1 MANFFERIGRVEVV
15 TGDTVVINTN
25 GGSLSVNAMK
35 EYDSLDFKFKCKKVA
50 DMTST
55 DSNAEVSILG
65 LSRES
70 VQELATYKPR
80 GLEMARQRR
89 IRVYASYRDFG
100 DNLIFDGDIVE
111 AVPSMPPENWI
122 TIQAFVGN
130 YRHEKLYS
138 HSINEEI
145 TVKQLIENVAQV
157 LGLKALFHLNG
168 EKDEQ
173 DELQRKIKT
182 FDCSGTQHDLMT
194 MINRVSDFVVYEDC
208 GILHAIMA
216 DGEGALNKRNSG
228 VEISEDSGMIGI
240 PKILV
245 GSAKS
250 GEESLKL
257 EVKSLINPSIQMWS
271 RVSLKSVYFPGING
285 EYTVQQIEYNGHLRG
300 NEWYMTVILQSPEVK

>member
-1 MANFFERIGRVEVV
+1 MANFFERLGRVEVV
-15 TGDTVVINTN
+15 TGNTVVISTT
-25 GGSLSVNAMK
+25 GEETTHFAMK
-35 EYDSLDFKFKCKKVA
+35 EFDSLDFKFKCKKTA
-50 DMTST
+50 DLTSS
-55 DSNAEVSILG
+55 DCYADVSILG

-70 VQELATYKPR
+70 IQEIATYRPI
-80 GLEMARQRR
+80 GLELPAQRR
-89 IRVYASYRDFG
+89 IRVYASYVDFG

-111 AVPSMPPENWI
+111 AVPSVPPDNWLSI
-122 TIQAFVGN
+122 KAMVGG

-138 HSINEEI
+138 HSINEDI

-157 LGLKALFHLNG
+157 LGLKALFHLSG
-168 EKDEQ
+168 GKDEQ

-182 FDCSGTQHDLMT
+182 FDCSGTQYDLMT
-194 MINRVSDFVVYEDC
+194 MINRVSDFIVYEDC

-216 DGEGALNKRNSG
+216 DSDGAFNKRNSG
-228 VEISEDSGMIGI
+228 VEISENSGMVGI

-245 GSAKS
+245 GSTKRN
-250 GEESLKL
+250 EESLKV

-300 NEWYMTVILQSPEVK
+300 NEWYMTMILQSPEVK